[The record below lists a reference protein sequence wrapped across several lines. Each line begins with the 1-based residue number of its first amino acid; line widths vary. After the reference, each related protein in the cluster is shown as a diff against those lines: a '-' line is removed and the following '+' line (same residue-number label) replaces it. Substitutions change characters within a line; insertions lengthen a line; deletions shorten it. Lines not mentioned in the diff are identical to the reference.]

1 MSWKRNKL
9 ANLGCLPLTANQQT
23 VAQVSIQ
30 ACSVLRST
38 HPASRSCDLLMPS
51 PLANWAPVFNTI
63 FPVPPALTPL
73 LKGLLFPS
81 KGTRGVEGQ
90 GKHQCWGQSSW
101 RRWSAVVYPS
111 ETPNTSTLWCAPGRR
126 VGVAAALSVNSGP
139 SPCHHKGVNS
149 TRLKKRM
156 NIAIRS
162 FLICMLY
169 MN

>member
-9 ANLGCLPLTANQQT
+9 ANLGRLPLTANQQT

-81 KGTRGVEGQ
+81 KGTPGCGRAGQ
-90 GKHQCWGQSSW
+90 ASVLGTEQL
-101 RRWSAVVYPS
+101 
-111 ETPNTSTLWCAPGRR
+111 ETLECF
-126 VGVAAALSVNSGP
+126 SVP
-139 SPCHHKGVNS
+139 
-149 TRLKKRM
+149 
-156 NIAIRS
+156 I
-162 FLICMLY
+162 
-169 MN
+169 